1 MKSTDPVALRISSKS
16 CDARET
22 TACTDHRDEQP
33 VRKDGEWR
41 KTGASHLG
49 ASPSALAPFPF
60 RREPGE
66 ALGAWNTRSRGKEAG
81 RRPGWH
87 YCVSGRRLSARRC
100 EGSGVDRA
108 AGQDDEGNQGTV
120 PPRGSRQANLAWL
133 SLVHRTRPDQT
144 LCSRRQRRAQVAE
157 TKAASGA
164 QVRAERRSH
173 ASDLRAAA
181 RLWPGAQDVAA
192 FLFEKFHPGDG
203 AMTES
208 TPNNHKS
215 LIGFARLVDVG
226 GPVSEPWKADE
237 RSVCSAVIVSGLMS
251 GGITSLEDDVVVM
264 RGARL
269 ASQPSTKA

>member
-1 MKSTDPVALRISSKS
+1 
-16 CDARET
+16 
-22 TACTDHRDEQP
+22 
-33 VRKDGEWR
+33 
-41 KTGASHLG
+41 
-49 ASPSALAPFPF
+49 
-60 RREPGE
+60 
-66 ALGAWNTRSRGKEAG
+66 
-81 RRPGWH
+81 
-87 YCVSGRRLSARRC
+87 
-100 EGSGVDRA
+100 
-108 AGQDDEGNQGTV
+108 
-120 PPRGSRQANLAWL
+120 
-133 SLVHRTRPDQT
+133 
-144 LCSRRQRRAQVAE
+144 
-157 TKAASGA
+157 
-164 QVRAERRSH
+164 
-173 ASDLRAAA
+173 LRAAA